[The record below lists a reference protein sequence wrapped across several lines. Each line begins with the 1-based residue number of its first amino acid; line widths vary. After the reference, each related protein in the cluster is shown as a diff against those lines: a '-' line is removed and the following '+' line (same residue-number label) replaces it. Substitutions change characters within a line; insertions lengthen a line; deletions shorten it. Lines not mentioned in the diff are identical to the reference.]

1 MIFKGILYN
10 IQNSKGKW
18 VKELSIKNRQV
29 VKEVFTRY
37 KCYIIKVKIKFKK
50 R

>member
-1 MIFKGILYN
+1 MIFKGILCN
-10 IQNSKGKW
+10 IQDSKGKW
-18 VKELSIKNRQV
+18 VEELDIKDRQV

-37 KCYIIKVKIKFKK
+37 KCYIIKAKIKFEK